1 MAQIVLGATPASLEV
16 VLTSNADFFCTLETE
31 DLTDWPVGV
40 QIKLILDD
48 QEFLATIVGPDA
60 NIAIDS
66 TVVNTLIS
74 KRVRHAKLMYIDG
87 PAEICWALGGVIA
100 DG

>member
-1 MAQIVLGATPASLEV
+1 MAQVVLGATPASLEV

-31 DLTDWPVGV
+31 DLSNWPAGI
-40 QIKLILDD
+40 QIKLILDT
-48 QEFLATIVGPDA
+48 QEFLASIVGPDA

-66 TVVNTLIS
+66 ADVNTLIS

-87 PAEICWALGGVIA
+87 AAEICWAVGVVVA